1 MTRALLF
8 ALPEADECPTLKT
21 MTMTMTMTMTNCA
34 ASRIGAAG

>member
-21 MTMTMTMTMTNCA
+21 MTMTMTRPYSA